1 MHYGNYT
8 HKDVHNLYGLMD
20 SYLTFKSFKDRMNKI
35 YPYILTRSSF
45 PGTGRYGFKW
55 TGDNVS
61 NYQYLQISIPAII
74 NFNIFGIPFTG
85 ADICGFM
92 DNTTPELCQRWVQL
106 GSLYPFARNHNNDM
120 PRKKKNT

>member
-20 SYLTFKSFKDRMNKI
+20 SYLTFKSFKDRMNKT

-61 NYQYLQISIPAII
+61 NYQYL
-74 NFNIFGIPFTG
+74 
-85 ADICGFM
+85 
-92 DNTTPELCQRWVQL
+92 
-106 GSLYPFARNHNNDM
+106 
-120 PRKKKNT
+120 